1 MTTHET
7 IEFDVLFVGGG
18 PANLAGAIR
27 LMQLAAEKGRELEVA
42 VIDKGAAIGSHAI
55 SGAVMNPVA
64 IAELFPDYLEQGFPV
79 EQTVRGDGFFF
90 LTGSRSIKLPAVP
103 RQMHNTG
110 LPIVS
115 LSRVCRWLG
124 DKAEEMGINI
134 FPGFD
139 GKEILL
145 DDDGVTVK
153 GVRTGDKGVDKDGKA
168 KPNFEP
174 GIDLLAKVTVLGE
187 GARGSLMKELAG
199 KLPVRAG
206 RLPEVFET
214 GIKEVIQLP
223 EDNFFTHSEFN
234 DIHTM
239 GFPLDLNTPG
249 GGFVYEMADNRIALG
264 FLVALG
270 YENPSL
276 DLYDIFMR
284 FKRHP
289 LIRKIIQ
296 GGKVVEQG
304 ARAVSTGGW
313 YTMPELAVNGALFTG
328 NGAAMHSTP
337 AIKGIHLAMKS
348 GMLAAETIFA
358 ALESGATDQHALGS
372 YARGLENSWA
382 GAELMEG
389 RNFAQALARKGP
401 IKWIHLAAQYF
412 TKGKGLV
419 DRLPSVDDATTLA
432 PLSGG
437 AGPAGS
443 DGKTA
448 SSDQEDPAMV
458 DKLTGVYLSGTLHR
472 EDQPSHIHIHDQQV
486 CVEKCYPTY
495 GCPCTRFCPGDVYEI
510 EAGKDGSGIRGI
522 KLNFTNCLHCKTC
535 DVKDPYHN
543 VTWTCPEG
551 GEGPNYKQA

>member
-1 MTTHET
+1 MTTRET
-7 IEFDVLFVGGG
+7 IDFDVLFVGGG

-42 VIDKGAAIGSHAI
+42 IIDKGAAIGSHAI

-64 IAELFPDYLEQGFPV
+64 IAELFPDYLDQGFPI

-90 LTGSRSIKLPAVP
+90 LTQKRSFNVPLVP

-110 LPIVS
+110 FPIVS

-124 DKAEEMGINI
+124 ERAESLGINI

-145 DDDGVTVK
+145 AGNGITVT
-153 GVRTGDKGVDKDGKA
+153 GVRTGDKGLDKQGRP

-187 GARGSLMKELAG
+187 GARGSLTKALVG
-199 KLPVRAG
+199 RLPIRSG
-206 RLPEVFET
+206 SLPEVFET

-223 EDNFFTHSEFN
+223 EDHFFTGSSFN

-270 YENPSL
+270 YEDPAL
-276 DLYDIFMR
+276 DLYDTFMR

-289 LIRKIIQ
+289 MIQKIIR

-313 YTMPELAVNGALFTG
+313 FSMPHLAVDGALFTG

-348 GMLAAETIFA
+348 GMLAAETILE
-358 ALESGATDQHALGS
+358 ALIAGKTDRSTLDTYSRRLA
-372 YARGLENSWA
+372 ESWA
-382 GAELMEG
+382 GEELREG
-389 RNFAQALARKGP
+389 RNFAQALAKKGP
-401 IKWIHLAAQYF
+401 IKWIHLAAQYISS
-412 TKGKGLV
+412 GKGLI
-419 DRLPSVDDATTLA
+419 DRLPSVDDATTLK
-432 PLSGG
+432 PLQPGG
-437 AGPAGS
+437 NHLPVQAHKPANN
-443 DGKTA
+443 
-448 SSDQEDPAMV
+448 DPAMV

-472 EDQPSHIHIHDQQV
+472 EDQPSHVLIHDQQV
-486 CVEKCYPTY
+486 CVEQCYPTY
-495 GCPCTRFCPGDVYEI
+495 GSPCTRFCPGDVYEL
-510 EAGKDGSGIRGI
+510 EFRKDGDGIRGI

-535 DVKDPYHN
+535 DIKDPFHN

-551 GEGPNYKQA
+551 GEGPNYKRA

>member
-18 PANLAGAIR
+18 PANLCGAIR

-42 VIDKGAAIGSHAI
+42 LIDKGAAIGSHAI

-64 IAELFPDYLEQGFPV
+64 IAELYPDFLEQGFPV

-90 LTGSRSIKLPAVP
+90 LTKDRSFKMPLVP
-103 RQMHNTG
+103 RQMHNAG
-110 LPIVS
+110 FPIVS
-115 LSRVCRWLG
+115 LSKVCRWLG
-124 DKAEEMGINI
+124 DRAEALGINI

-145 DDDGVTVK
+145 ADDGITVT
-153 GVRTGDKGVDKDGKA
+153 GVRTGDKGLDKDGKP

-187 GARGSLMKELAG
+187 GARGSLMKSLAA
-199 KLPVRAG
+199 KLPIRKD
-206 RLPEVFET
+206 RLSEVFET

-223 EDNFFTHSEFN
+223 ENHFFSDSPFN

-239 GFPLDLNTPG
+239 GFPLGLDTPG
-249 GGFVYEMADNRIALG
+249 GGFVYEMAGNRIALG
-264 FLVALG
+264 FLLALG

-276 DLYDIFMR
+276 DLYDTFMA

-289 LIRKIIQ
+289 MIRGIIR

-313 YTMPELAVNGALFTG
+313 FSMPHLAADGALFTG

-348 GMLAAETIFA
+348 GMLAAETILDALA
-358 ALESGATDQHALGS
+358 AGDTSRHALDDYS
-372 YARGLENSWA
+372 RRVESSWA
-382 GAELMEG
+382 GAELREG
-389 RNFAQALARKGP
+389 RNFAQALAKKGP
-401 IKWIHLAAQYF
+401 IKWIHLAAQYLSN
-412 TKGKGLV
+412 GKGLV
-419 DRLPSVDDATTLA
+419 DRLPSVDDATTLN
-432 PLSGG
+432 PMQ
-437 AGPAGS
+437 PEAGS
-443 DGKTA
+443 LPEEKEPSTGDN
-448 SSDQEDPAMV
+448 PAMV

-472 EDQPSHIHIHDQQV
+472 EDQPSHILIHDQRV
-486 CVEKCYPTY
+486 CVEQCYPAY
-495 GCPCTRFCPGDVYEI
+495 GCPCTRFCPGDVYEM
-510 EAGKDGSGIRGI
+510 ETRKDGSGIKGI

-535 DVKDPYHN
+535 DIKDPFHN

>member
-18 PANLAGAIR
+18 PANLCGAIR
-27 LMQLAAEKGRELEVA
+27 LIQLAAQEGRELEVA
-42 VIDKGAAIGSHAI
+42 LIDKGAAIGSHAI

-64 IAELFPDYLEQGFPV
+64 IAELYPDFLEQGFPV

-90 LTGSRSIKLPAVP
+90 LTKNRGFKMPLVP
-103 RQMHNTG
+103 RQMHNAG
-110 LPIVS
+110 FPIVS
-115 LSRVCRWLG
+115 LSKVCRWLG
-124 DKAEEMGINI
+124 DRAEALGINI

-145 DDDGVTVK
+145 ADDGMTVT
-153 GVRTGDKGVDKDGKA
+153 GVRTGDKGLDKDGKP

-187 GARGSLMKELAG
+187 GARGSLMKSLAG
-199 KLPVRAG
+199 KLPIRKD

-223 EDNFFTHSEFN
+223 ENHFFTDSPFN

-239 GFPLDLNTPG
+239 GFPLGLDTPG
-249 GGFVYEMADNRIALG
+249 GGFVYEMAGNRIALG
-264 FLVALG
+264 FLLALG
-270 YENPSL
+270 YDNPSL
-276 DLYDIFMR
+276 DLYDTFMR
-284 FKRHP
+284 FKGHP
-289 LIRKIIQ
+289 MIQQIIR

-313 YTMPELAVNGALFTG
+313 FSMPHLAVNGALFTG
-328 NGAAMHSTP
+328 NAAAMHSTP

-348 GMLAAETIFA
+348 GMLAAETILD
-358 ALESGATDQHALGS
+358 ALVAGDTGRHTLDGYSRRIES
-372 YARGLENSWA
+372 SWA
-382 GAELMEG
+382 GAELREG
-389 RNFAQALARKGP
+389 RNFAQALAKKGP
-401 IKWIHLAAQYF
+401 IKWIHLAAQYIS
-412 TKGKGLV
+412 KGQGLV
-419 DRLPSVDDATTLA
+419 DRLPSVDDATTLNSMQPDA
-432 PLSGG
+432 PPLPEKNEPSTG
-437 AGPAGS
+437 
-443 DGKTA
+443 DN
-448 SSDQEDPAMV
+448 PAMV

-472 EDQPSHIHIHDQQV
+472 EDQPSHILIHDQRV
-486 CVEKCYPTY
+486 CVEKCYPVY
-495 GCPCTRFCPGDVYEI
+495 GCPCTRFCPGDVYEM
-510 EAGKDGSGIRGI
+510 ETRKDGSGIKGI

-535 DVKDPYHN
+535 DIKDPFHN

>member
-1 MTTHET
+1 MTTHES

-27 LMQLAAEKGRELEVA
+27 LMQLAAQAGRELEVA
-42 VIDKGAAIGSHAI
+42 IIDKGAAIGSHAI

-64 IAELFPDYLEQGFPV
+64 IAELYPDYLEQGFPV

-90 LTGSRSIKLPAVP
+90 LTKDRSFKMPLVP

-110 LPIVS
+110 FPIVS
-115 LSRVCRWLG
+115 LARVCRWLG
-124 DKAEEMGINI
+124 DRAEALGINI

-145 DDDGVTVK
+145 ADDGITVT
-153 GVRTGDKGVDKDGKA
+153 GVRTGDKGRDKDGKP

-187 GARGSLMKELAG
+187 GARGSLMKALAG
-199 KLPVRAG
+199 KLPLRSD

-223 EDNFFTHSEFN
+223 DDHFFSDRPFN

-239 GFPLDLNTPG
+239 GFPLGLDTPG
-249 GGFVYEMADNRIALG
+249 GGFVYEMAGNRIALG
-264 FLVALG
+264 FLLALG

-276 DLYDIFMR
+276 DLYDTFMR

-289 LIRKIIQ
+289 MIQQIIR

-313 YTMPELAVNGALFTG
+313 YSMPHLAADGALFTG

-348 GMLAAETIFA
+348 GMLAAETILDAIA
-358 ALESGATDQHALGS
+358 AGS
-372 YARGLENSWA
+372 TNRHTLDGYRRRIEASWA
-382 GAELMEG
+382 GAELREG
-389 RNFAQALARKGP
+389 RNFAQALSMKGP
-401 IKWIHLAAQYF
+401 LKWIHLAAQYIS
-412 TKGKGLV
+412 KGKGLV
-419 DRLPSVDDATTLA
+419 DRLPAVDDATTLKPLQPAA
-432 PLSGG
+432 PAVSVESEK
-437 AGPAGS
+437 PAT
-443 DGKTA
+443 D
-448 SSDQEDPAMV
+448 DPAMV

-472 EDQPSHIHIHDQQV
+472 EDQPSHVLIHDQRV
-486 CVEKCYPTY
+486 CVEKCYPAY
-495 GCPCTRFCPGDVYEI
+495 GCPCTRFCPGDVYEM
-510 EAGKDGSGIRGI
+510 ETAKDGSGIKGI

-535 DVKDPYHN
+535 DIKDPFHN

>member
-42 VIDKGAAIGSHAI
+42 LIDKGAAIGSHAI

-64 IAELFPDYLEQGFPV
+64 IAELFPDYLEQGFPA
-79 EQTVRGDGFFF
+79 EQIVRADGFF
-90 LTGSRSIKLPAVP
+90 LMTKNRSFKIPIVP
-103 RQMHNTG
+103 RQMHNAG
-110 LPIVS
+110 FPIVS

-124 DKAEEMGINI
+124 DKAEALGINI

-139 GKEILL
+139 GKEVLL
-145 DDDGVTVK
+145 ADDGITVT
-153 GVRTGDKGVDKDGKA
+153 GVRTGDKGLDKDGKP

-187 GARGSLMKELAG
+187 GARGSLMKALAD
-199 KLPVRAG
+199 KLPIRSG

-223 EDNFFTHSEFN
+223 ENHFFTDSAFN

-239 GFPLDLNTPG
+239 GFPLDMNTPG
-249 GGFVYEMADNRIALG
+249 GGFVYEMANNRIALG

-276 DLYDIFMR
+276 DLYDTFMC

-289 LIRKIIQ
+289 MIRKIIQ

-313 YTMPELAVNGALFTG
+313 FTMPHLAVDGALFTG

-337 AIKGIHLAMKS
+337 AIKGIHLSMKS
-348 GMLAAETIFA
+348 GMLAAETIMD
-358 ALESGATDQHALGS
+358 ALMAGNTKRHT
-372 YARGLENSWA
+372 LERYGQRVEASWA
-382 GAELMEG
+382 GAELREG
-389 RNFAQALARKGP
+389 RNFAQALAKKGP
-401 IKWIHLAAQYF
+401 IKWIHLAAQYLS
-412 TKGKGLV
+412 KGKGLI
-419 DRLPSVDDATTLA
+419 DRLPAVDDATTLT
-432 PLSGG
+432 PLQGDAQA
-437 AGPAGS
+437 AGPAEENAKPAK
-443 DGKTA
+443 D
-448 SSDQEDPAMV
+448 DPAMV

-472 EDQPSHIHIHDQQV
+472 EDQPSHVLIHDQRV

-495 GCPCTRFCPGDVYEI
+495 GSPCTRFCPGDVYEM
-510 EAGKDGSGIRGI
+510 EMLDDGSGIKGI
-522 KLNFTNCLHCKTC
+522 KVNFTNCLHCKTC
-535 DVKDPYHN
+535 DIKDPFYN

>member
-1 MTTHET
+1 MTTHES

-27 LMQLAAEKGRELEVA
+27 LMQLAAQAGRELEVA
-42 VIDKGAAIGSHAI
+42 IIDKGAAIGSHAI

-64 IAELFPDYLEQGFPV
+64 VSELYPDYLEQGFPV

-90 LTGSRSIKLPAVP
+90 LTKNRGFKMPLVP

-110 LPIVS
+110 FPIVS
-115 LSRVCRWLG
+115 LSKVCRWLG
-124 DKAEEMGINI
+124 DRAEALGINI

-139 GKEILL
+139 GKKILL
-145 DDDGVTVK
+145 ADDGITVT
-153 GVRTGDKGVDKDGKA
+153 GVRTGDKGLDKDGKP

-174 GIDLLAKVTVLGE
+174 GIDLMAKVTVLGE
-187 GARGSLMKELAG
+187 GARGSLMKALAG
-199 KLPVRAG
+199 KLPLRSD

-223 EDNFFTHSEFN
+223 EDHFFTDSPFN

-239 GFPLDLNTPG
+239 GFPLGLDTPG
-249 GGFVYEMADNRIALG
+249 GGFVYEMAGNRIALG
-264 FLVALG
+264 FLLALG

-276 DLYDIFMR
+276 DLYDTFMR

-289 LIRKIIQ
+289 MIQQIIR

-313 YTMPELAVNGALFTG
+313 FSMPHLAADGALFTG

-348 GMLAAETIFA
+348 GMLAAETILDAIA
-358 ALESGATDQHALGS
+358 AGNTNRHTLDGYRQRLEA
-372 YARGLENSWA
+372 SWA
-382 GAELMEG
+382 GAELREG
-389 RNFAQALARKGP
+389 RNFAQALSMKGP
-401 IKWIHLAAQYF
+401 LKWIHLAAQYIS
-412 TKGKGLV
+412 KGKGLV
-419 DRLPSVDDATTLA
+419 DRLPAVDDATTLKPLQPAA
-432 PLSGG
+432 PAVSVESEK
-437 AGPAGS
+437 PAT
-443 DGKTA
+443 D
-448 SSDQEDPAMV
+448 DPAMV

-472 EDQPSHIHIHDQQV
+472 EDQPSHVLIHDQRV
-486 CVEKCYPTY
+486 CVEKCYPAY
-495 GCPCTRFCPGDVYEI
+495 GCPCTRFCPGDVYEM
-510 EAGKDGSGIRGI
+510 ETAEDGTGIKGI

-535 DVKDPYHN
+535 DIKDPFHN

>member
-7 IEFDVLFVGGG
+7 IDFDVLFVGGG

-27 LMQLAAEKGRELEVA
+27 LMQLAKAANQELEVA
-42 VIDKGAAIGSHAI
+42 IIDKGAAIGSHAI
-55 SGAVMNPVA
+55 SGAVMNPIA
-64 IAELFPDYLEQGFPV
+64 IAELFPDYREQGFPV
-79 EQTVRGDGFFF
+79 EQTVRGDAFFF
-90 LTGSRSIKLPAVP
+90 LTRNGSFKMPMVP

-110 LPIVS
+110 FPIVS

-124 DKAEEMGINI
+124 DKAEAMGINI

-139 GKEILL
+139 GKQVLL
-145 DDDGVTVK
+145 ADDGTTVV
-153 GVRTGDKGVDKDGKA
+153 GVRTGDKGLDKEGTP

-187 GARGSLMKELAG
+187 GARGSLIKELAG
-199 KLPVRAG
+199 TLPIRSG

-214 GIKEVIQLP
+214 GIKEVIQLSD
-223 EDNFFTHSEFN
+223 EHFFTHRTFN

-270 YENPSL
+270 YEDPTL
-276 DLYDIFMR
+276 DLYETFMR

-289 LIRKIIQ
+289 MIQKIIY

-313 YTMPELAVNGALFTG
+313 YTMPKLAVDGALFAG

-348 GMLAAETIFA
+348 GMLAAETIMNALA
-358 ALESGATDQHALGS
+358 AGDTSRRTLDG
-372 YARGLENSWA
+372 YARRLAESWA
-382 GAELMEG
+382 GKELQEG
-389 RNFAQALARKGP
+389 RNFAQALAKKGP
-401 IKWIHLAAQYF
+401 LKWVHLAAQYVSR
-412 TKGKGLV
+412 GRGLI

-432 PLSGG
+432 ALPGDVAPPEPVGDS
-437 AGPAGS
+437 ATP
-443 DGKTA
+443 GK
-448 SSDQEDPAMV
+448 EDPAMV

-472 EDQPSHIHIHDQQV
+472 EDQPSHILIHDQQI
-486 CVEKCYPTY
+486 CVERCFPTY
-495 GCPCTRFCPGDVYEI
+495 GCPCTRFCPGDVYEM
-510 EAGKDGSGIRGI
+510 ETGTTGNGIRGI

-535 DVKDPYHN
+535 DVKDPFHN

>member
-1 MTTHET
+1 MTTHES
-7 IEFDVLFVGGG
+7 IDFDVLFVGGG

-27 LMQLAAEKGRELEVA
+27 LMQMAGEKGQELEVA
-42 VIDKGAAIGSHAI
+42 IIDKGAAIGSHAI

-64 IAELFPDYLEQGFPV
+64 IAELFPQYLKEGFPV
-79 EQTVRGDGFFF
+79 EQNVRGDGFFL
-90 LTGSRSIKLPAVP
+90 LTKNRSYKMPLVP

-110 LPIVS
+110 YPIVS

-124 DKAEEMGINI
+124 EKAEAMGINI

-145 DDDGVTVK
+145 ADDGLTVT
-153 GVRTGDKGVDKDGKA
+153 GVRTGDKGLDKEGRP

-187 GARGSLMKELAG
+187 GARGSLTKSLAD
-199 KLPVRAG
+199 KLPIRSG

-223 EDNFFTHSEFN
+223 EDNFFSTSAFN
-234 DIHTM
+234 DIHTL
-239 GFPLDLNTPG
+239 GFPLDMNTPG

-270 YENPSL
+270 YEDPAL
-276 DLYDIFMR
+276 DLYDTFMR

-289 LIRKIIQ
+289 MIQAIIRS
-296 GGKVVEQG
+296 GKVIEQG

-313 YTMPELAVNGALFTG
+313 FTMPQLAVDGALFTG

-348 GMLAAETIFA
+348 GMLAAETVMEALA
-358 ALESGATDQHALGS
+358 AGDTSRQALDG
-372 YARGLENSWA
+372 YPRRLADSWA
-382 GAELMEG
+382 GAELREG

-401 IKWIHLAAQYF
+401 LKWVHLAAQYIS
-412 TKGKGLV
+412 KGRGLV
-419 DRLPSVDDATTLA
+419 DRLPTIEDAITLSPIASPDRLAAAEKEKLAADD
-432 PLSGG
+432 PS
-437 AGPAGS
+437 
-443 DGKTA
+443 
-448 SSDQEDPAMV
+448 MV

-472 EDQPSHIHIHDQQV
+472 EDQPSHVHIHDQRV

-495 GCPCTRFCPGDVYEI
+495 GSPCTRFCPGDVYEL
-510 EAGKDGSGIRGI
+510 EMREDGSGIDGI
-522 KLNFTNCLHCKTC
+522 KVNFTNCLHCKTC
-535 DVKDPYHN
+535 DVKDPFYN
-543 VTWTCPEG
+543 ITWTCPEG
-551 GEGPNYKQA
+551 GEGPNYKSA

>member
-1 MTTHET
+1 MSTHET
-7 IEFDVLFVGGG
+7 IDFDVLFVGGG

-27 LMQLAAEKGRELEVA
+27 LMQLAAEKGREIEVA

-64 IAELFPDYLEQGFPV
+64 IAELFPDYLQQGFPV

-90 LTGSRSIKLPAVP
+90 LTGQRSFKLPVVP

-110 LPIVS
+110 FPVVS

-139 GKEILL
+139 GKEMLL
-145 DDDGVTVK
+145 DDDGITVK
-153 GVRTGDKGVDKDGKA
+153 GVRTGDKGLDKDGKA

-187 GARGSLMKELAG
+187 GARGSLMKELAA
-199 KLPVRAG
+199 KLPIRTD

-223 EDNFFTHSEFN
+223 EDNFFAHSEFN

-239 GFPLDLNTPG
+239 GFPLGLDTPG
-249 GGFVYEMADNRIALG
+249 GGFVYEMANNRIALG

-270 YENPSL
+270 YEDPTL
-276 DLYDIFMR
+276 DLYATFMR

-289 LIRKIIQ
+289 LIQKIIR

-313 YTMPELAVNGALFTG
+313 FTMPELAVNGALFTG

-348 GMLAAETIFA
+348 GMLAAETILE
-358 ALESGATDQHALGS
+358 ALEAGANDKHALGGFS
-372 YARGLENSWA
+372 RRLESSWA
-382 GAELMEG
+382 GQELLEG
-389 RNFAQALARKGP
+389 RNFAQALAKKGP
-401 IKWIHLAAQYF
+401 IKWIHLAAQYV
-412 TKGKGLV
+412 TNGKGLV
-419 DRLPSVDDATTLA
+419 DRLPSVEDAATLV
-432 PLSGG
+432 PLNAAAS
-437 AGPAGS
+437 PAGS
-443 DGKTA
+443 EAETVSSGK
-448 SSDQEDPAMV
+448 DDPAMV

-472 EDQPSHIHIHDQQV
+472 EDQPSHILIHDQQV
-486 CVEKCYPTY
+486 CVNQCYPAY
-495 GCPCTRFCPGDVYEI
+495 GCPCTRFCPGDVYEM
-510 EAGKDGSGIRGI
+510 EMKKDGSGIKGI

-535 DVKDPYHN
+535 DVKDPYSN

-551 GEGPNYKQA
+551 GEGPNYKRA